1 MKRITDVLQA
11 SLLGFAL
18 TASITGLSQKKE
30 LDPQN
35 MRAGESVEFCRT
47 HKIQAELE
55 SNPAYLQQ
63 MAIDQQLL
71 QNAEQNNGGARNTI
85 YTIPVVF
92 HVLHNGGAENISR
105 EQIMD
110 ALAIL
115 NRDYRLQN
123 ADANSVHMDFRASNP
138 NAFVTPADVEIEF
151 ALATKAPN
159 GQCFSGITRTQSPMS
174 FQGDDGGDQVQA
186 IINGNDVFN
195 GQWPG
200 NKYLN
205 VFICGEIGG
214 AAGYTTKPSNW
225 SGTSMTNGIWILH
238 NYVGSFG
245 TGSPTASRA
254 LTHEVGHWLNLDHTW
269 GGNNNPG
276 NASSCNSDD
285 AVSDTPNCI
294 GLTSCNLNANTCT
307 SNGIWGQDV
316 RDNAENYMDYSYC
329 SKMFTPGQVT
339 RMRTAITS
347 SVGGRNNIWTA
358 SNLASVGADGN
369 AALCK
374 ADFSASLTQV
384 CVGTQ
389 VTFTDMS
396 YHNVQTRSWSFPGGT
411 PATSSSANPVVIYN
425 TPGVYQVSL
434 TASDGSTSDDEVKVG
449 YITVLPE
456 GVTLPIY
463 EGFEAYNETAQVPF
477 TSVSNLN
484 NAKWELTTTVG
495 QTGTKSMKLNNFGQS
510 GANIDEMISAP
521 MDLSNVTSSTGMTLS
536 FRYAYRKRSSANAE
550 VLKVMISNDCG
561 ESWVQRRTISGT
573 ALGTEVVTSSWEPTT
588 SDWVTVH
595 MTNVTS
601 SYWVD
606 NFMYKFVFEGNGG
619 NNVYIDNINIYTGD
633 PSELSIEE
641 AANSI
646 QNAAIYPNPADDQIN
661 VAFNVPTSQ
670 KMKVQII
677 DLTGKIVETKEIQ
690 ALSGDNLVLLS
701 TDHIAKGMYQVKLGN
716 ETINHVMQV
725 VIR

>member
-1 MKRITDVLQA
+1 MKRITDVLRVF
-11 SLLGFAL
+11 LLGSSL
-18 TASITGLSQKKE
+18 TASLAGFSQKKE

-35 MRAGESVEFCRT
+35 MREGESVEFCRT
-47 HKIQAELE
+47 HKIQAQLE

-71 QNAEQNNGGARNTI
+71 QQAEQNNSGARGVI

-115 NRDYRLQN
+115 SRDYRLQN
-123 ADANSVHMDFRASNP
+123 ADANNVHMDFRASNP
-138 NAFVTPADVEIEF
+138 NAYVTPADVEIEF

-186 IINGNDVFN
+186 IINGNDVYN

-225 SGTSMTNGIWILH
+225 SGTAMTNGIWILH
-238 NYVGSFG
+238 NYVGSIG

-276 NASSCNSDD
+276 NASSCSSDD

-294 GLTSCNLNANTCT
+294 GLTSCNLNANTCNST
-307 SNGIWGQDV
+307 GIWGVDV

-329 SKMFTPGQVT
+329 SKMFTPGQVS

-347 SVGGRNNIWTA
+347 SVGGRSNIWTTA
-358 SNLASVGADGN
+358 NLNAVGANGN

-374 ADFSASLTQV
+374 AEFSASLTKV

-389 VTFTDMS
+389 VTFTDLS
-396 YHNVQTRSWSFPGGT
+396 FHNVQGRAWSFPGGL
-411 PATSSSANPVVIYN
+411 PATSTATNPVVVYN
-425 TPGVYQVSL
+425 TPGVYEVSL
-434 TASDGSTSDDEVKVG
+434 TATDGSTSDQEVKVG

-456 GVTLPIY
+456 GMTLPIY
-463 EGFEAYNETAQVPF
+463 EGFEAYNATAEVPF
-477 TSVSNLN
+477 TAVSSMN
-484 NAKWELTTTVG
+484 NAKWELVTNVG
-495 QTGTKSMKLNNFGQS
+495 QTGTRSMKLANFGQS
-510 GANIDEMISAP
+510 GTNSDELISAP
-521 MDLSNVTSSTGMTLS
+521 LDLSNVTSATAMTLS

-550 VLKVMISNDCG
+550 VLKVLISNDCG
-561 ESWVQRRTISGT
+561 ETWVQRRTISGT
-573 ALGTEVVTSSWEPTT
+573 ALGTTVVTSDWTPTPA
-588 SDWVTVH
+588 DWVTVH

-601 SYWVD
+601 SYWVE
-606 NFMYKFVFEGNGG
+606 NFMYKFVFDGNGG
-619 NNVYIDNINIYTGD
+619 NNVYLDNINIYTGQ
-633 PSELSIEE
+633 PSELSVDDIS
-641 AANSI
+641 NSI
-646 QNAAIYPNPADDQIN
+646 QNVTAYPNPADDQLNI
-661 VAFNVPTSQ
+661 AFNVPSTQ
-670 KMKVQII
+670 AIQVQII
-677 DLTGKIVETKEIQ
+677 DVTGKVIETKQIQ
-690 ALSGDNLVLLS
+690 ALSGDNLVLLTTS
-701 TDHIAKGMYQVKLGN
+701 HIAKGIYQVRLGN
-716 ETINHVMQV
+716 EAINHVMQV